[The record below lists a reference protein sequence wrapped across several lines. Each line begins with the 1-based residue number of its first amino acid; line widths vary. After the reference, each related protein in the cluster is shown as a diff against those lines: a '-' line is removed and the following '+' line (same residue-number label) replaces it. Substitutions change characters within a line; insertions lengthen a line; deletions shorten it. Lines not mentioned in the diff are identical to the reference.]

1 MELSL
6 LRAANDRRAAS
17 DRSDDLARVRTLLL
31 DALDLLDRSPM
42 HGAMTAAS
50 HVSHAVELLS
60 PGADRFELTFGGKAP
75 N

>member
-6 LRAANDRRAAS
+6 LRIANDQP
-17 DRSDDLARVRTLLL
+17 DDLARVRALLI

-42 HGAMTAAS
+42 HTAMTAAS
-50 HVSHAVELLS
+50 HVSHALELLS
-60 PGADRFELTFGGKAP
+60 PGADRFELTLNGKAP

>member
-6 LRAANDRRAAS
+6 LRIANDGP
-17 DRSDDLARVRTLLL
+17 DDLARVRALLL

-42 HGAMTAAS
+42 HAAAITAAS

-60 PGADRFELTFGGKAP
+60 PGADRFELALNGKAP